1 MAAAE
6 ALAET
11 VGGTPGPGGLAAQL
25 RGTPTRSVGG
35 QPLRPTTGPRQCAGA
50 ARSVTF

>member
-11 VGGTPGPGGLAAQL
+11 VGGTPGPGGRAAEG
-25 RGTPTRSVGG
+25 RV
-35 QPLRPTTGPRQCAGA
+35 RPTSGERPH
-50 ARSVTF
+50 

>member
-11 VGGTPGPGGLAAQL
+11 VGGTPGPGGRAACG
-25 RGTPTRSVGG
+25 RV
-35 QPLRPTTGPRQCAGA
+35 RPAAGDWPQTETSASPASSAVA
-50 ARSVTF
+50 ATISE